1 MSFETPPPLERGDR
15 IAVVAPSS
23 GAAAEVSHV
32 YERGLQRLR
41 ETFDLEPVEFP
52 TTTKDSEYLAAH
64 PEERARDVEEAF
76 ADPDIRGAIATIGGD
91 DQLRILEHLDPDVLQ
106 EHPTRFF
113 GYSDNTNLALYLW
126 NLGIVSYQGPAVLVQ
141 LAMGGGMHEYT
152 VEHVERAFF
161 EDSIGAVEPADRF
174 TDETLDWADPAN
186 LERAP
191 EMEKNPGW
199 RWHNP
204 ADFGP
209 VTGRLWGGCL
219 ETLSTQLMAG
229 RYLPEPDRL
238 EGAVLFFE
246 TSEELPA
253 ASRVKEVL
261 LSMGERGLLERFDAV
276 LVGRAKARTHLEDPP
291 PEERAAYRERQR
303 ETILAVLD
311 RYNRKIPVVFEFD
324 CGHTDPIAPVPI
336 GTEATVD
343 PHEERIVFH

>member
-41 ETFDLEPVEFP
+41 EVFDLEPVEFP

-64 PEERARDVEEAF
+64 PEERARDIEEAF

-91 DQLRILEHLDPDVLQ
+91 DQLRILRHLDPGVLQ

-152 VEHVERAFF
+152 VEGVERAFF
-161 EDSIGAVEPADRF
+161 EESIGAVEPAKQF

-186 LERAP
+186 LERSP
-191 EMEKNPGW
+191 ELEANPGW
-199 RWHNP
+199 RWHDP
-204 ADFGP
+204 AGSEP

-229 RYLPEPDRL
+229 RYLPEPEMLD
-238 EGAVLFFE
+238 GAVLFFE
-246 TSEELPA
+246 TSEELRA
-253 ASRVKEVL
+253 ASWVKEVL

-276 LVGRAKARTHLEDPP
+276 LVGRAKTRTHLENPP
-291 PEERAAYRERQR
+291 PEERAAHRSRQR
-303 ETILAVLD
+303 EAIREVLEI
-311 RYNRKIPVVFEFD
+311 YTPEIPVVFEFD
-324 CGHTDPIAPVPI
+324 CGHTDPIVPVPI
-336 GTEATVD
+336 GAEATVD
-343 PHEERIVFH
+343 PREERVAFH